1 MRPKI
6 DKNETEIETQDAS
19 LSLVNS
25 LRKLVLIEGR
35 GKGIIVWYINLR

>member
-6 DKNETEIETQDAS
+6 DKNETEIETKDAS

>member
-6 DKNETEIETQDAS
+6 DENETEIETQDAS

-25 LRKLVLIEGR
+25 LRKLVLVEGR